1 MPSRDYTLNPA
12 AKRGTR
18 QPNNEAVVSSRAVES
33 GIPEAAGTVMY
44 AMVRKGRWQDRY
56 PEMPVDPYGKTLLIV
71 GFGKMAPRPAKRL
84 GAMEM
89 NVLVRD
95 PYMYSETIRGTGF
108 DRVGDPD
115 EVVARADFTSP
126 SEMAIAAG
134 GDRDRPTVAIDKS
147 DTCAG
152 LGAPDHRKRQP

>member
-1 MPSRDYTLNPA
+1 
-12 AKRGTR
+12 
-18 QPNNEAVVSSRAVES
+18 
-33 GIPEAAGTVMY
+33 
-44 AMVRKGRWQDRY
+44 MVRKGRWQDRY
-56 PEMPVDPYGKTLLIV
+56 PEMPVDLYGKTLLIV
-71 GFGKMAPRPAKRL
+71 GFGKMGTRSPS
-84 GAMEM
+84 GWAMEM

-115 EVVARADFTSP
+115 EVVARADFMSP